1 MVTFSKTEIKDL
13 TIAIIVITLIFSLV
27 FSRSMNNGLSGIIM
41 LIPIA
46 LVTVGLSF
54 ILHELG
60 HKVVAQK
67 YGFFAE
73 FRRSD
78 RGLILAFITALLG
91 FVFLAPGAVMI
102 GSPTGYITEEENGKI
117 SIAGPLV
124 NIALALVFAGLLIT
138 IQPLITNA
146 NATAMIY
153 LYFTAII
160 GFNVNS
166 YLALF
171 NLLPIPPLDG
181 SKIIGWNF
189 VIWIITIAAS
199 GLLTYISYT
208 NMLLL

>member
-27 FSRSMNNGLSGIIM
+27 FSRSMTNGLSGLII
-41 LIPIA
+41 LIPIS

-78 RGLILAFITALLG
+78 KGLILAFITALLG

-124 NIALALVFAGLLIT
+124 NIVLALVFAGLLIT
-138 IQPLITNA
+138 IKPLITSA
-146 NATAMIY
+146 NMTTMIY

-166 YLALF
+166 FLALF

-181 SKIIGWNF
+181 SKIIGWNLP
-189 VIWIITIAAS
+189 IWLITIAAS
-199 GLLTYISYT
+199 GALTYISYT